1 MAAAPSIAKHDQLIE
16 SLAAEANAPLEH
28 VREIFEHQHA
38 RLHSDARVKTFVTVI
53 TARLVRATL
62 HAERAGRA

>member
-1 MAAAPSIAKHDQLIE
+1 MAAAPSIAKHQQLIE

-28 VREIFEHQHA
+28 VRQIFEHEHA
-38 RLHSDARVKTFVTVI
+38 RLHSDERVKTFVTVI
-53 TARLVRATL
+53 AARLVRETS